1 MSEQIQSTPAQ
12 STPAAETNTG
22 TTQETSSTQSTSP
35 ETVQAGQG
43 QSTTQTQ
50 TPAQAEVVFDLK
62 LPENTTLTKEYVDK
76 VASFAKENGLTPAQA
91 QKVLERDHAYFA
103 ETQKSAK
110 ENFEKQI
117 GDWEKQVQEDKTLG
131 GDNFAANMEF
141 AKRGFEKFSTPE
153 LKKILNQSGYGSH
166 PEVVRMFFAIGKAMS
181 DDSFHKGGGTKAE
194 PSTAGALLYGN

>member
-1 MSEQIQSTPAQ
+1 MPEQIQSTTAQ
-12 STPAAETNTG
+12 STPAAENNTG
-22 TTQETSSTQSTSP
+22 TTQETTSTQST
-35 ETVQAGQG
+35 EANTTQGGQG
-43 QSTTQTQ
+43 QSSTQQ
-50 TPAQAEVVFDLK
+50 QAQAQAEVVFDLK
-62 LPENTTLTKEYVDK
+62 LPENTSLTKEYVDK

-91 QKVLERDHAYFA
+91 QKVLERDHAFFA
-103 ETQKSAK
+103 ENQKSAK

-117 GDWEKQVQEDKTLG
+117 MGWEKQVQEDKILG

-153 LKKILNQSGYGSH
+153 LKAILNQSGYGSH
-166 PEVVRMFFAIGKAMS
+166 PEVVRMFYAIGKAMS